1 MTLVMPMSTAMIDS
15 FYGPCQFCQS
25 NEFESSGENGRY
37 KTTCGH
43 LFHKKCINKWYA
55 VEQSCPTCSNT
66 NFETKMIL
74 KSSMQKKDNTE
85 LPTDLDAGKI
95 VKYHADAYVDVDAH
109 AYAQVDEFDELH
121 EIDEIVFEKP
131 LHNLKKSKKTQTTNM
146 LTTILCK
153 YNQEI
158 DKKNDDDDDNNDD
171 EFDYS
176 SDSSYD
182 DDDGFINEDEID
194 ERDKKMLDTFIYT
207 DASFIYGLKIVKK
220 YLVDYRP
227 HSQSVHNLQRINNI
241 IDNINEIEFD

>member
-1 MTLVMPMSTAMIDS
+1 MTLTMSMTTAIIDS

-25 NEFESSGENGRY
+25 TEFESSGENGRY

-43 LFHKKCINKWYA
+43 LFHRKCIDKWYA

-66 NFETKMIL
+66 NSETKMIM
-74 KSSMQKKDNTE
+74 KSSIQKKENSQ
-85 LPTDLDAGKI
+85 LPAYADSGKI
-95 VKYHADAYVDVDAH
+95 VKYQADS
-109 AYAQVDEFDELH
+109 QVDEFDELH

-131 LHNLKKSKKTQTTNM
+131 LNNLKKSKKTQTTNM

-153 YNQEI
+153 YNEEMG
-158 DKKNDDDDDNNDD
+158 KKNNDDVDDDDLDDD

-176 SDSSYD
+176 SDSSHD
-182 DDDGFINEDEID
+182 DHDDGFINEDEID

-227 HSQSVHNLQRINNI
+227 HSQSVHTLQRINNI
-241 IDNINEIEFD
+241 IDNINEIEI